1 MNPDAWYGLLGLAL
15 KLCKP
20 HVSVVNYR
28 GWGEWLPTGDDFEA
42 EFEWISDGIGSLLE
56 SADTFARSS
65 CLVYPLMSVKRS

>member
-1 MNPDAWYGLLGLAL
+1 M
-15 KLCKP
+15 
-20 HVSVVNYR
+20 SVVNYR
-28 GWGEWLPTGDDFEA
+28 GWGERLPTGDDFEA